1 MPIETYGA
9 GRTQFIR
16 DREQERAQEESLFRR
31 QKAAA
36 EAGFEGEAGSEGIL
50 SLIGSGIGA
59 AVGFFT
65 GGGIPGAVKG
75 WTYGSE
81 GGKWLHKLSRHFDP
95 EDYYVSTDVG
105 KFDVM
110 QKWDLE
116 EFNRALSSAYTSDF
130 WQDVTDTGA
139 NLLSLWYADSGE
151 EKKDIN
157 SPKVYDPIDIPDEQ
171 YPGYHYFNKKER
183 DVFEV

>member
-9 GRTQFIR
+9 GRTELIR
-16 DREQERAQEESLFRR
+16 SREQERAREEGRFRR
-31 QKAAA
+31 ERAQAQQAFESEA
-36 EAGFEGEAGSEGIL
+36 EEEGIL
-50 SLIGSGIGA
+50 SFNTGTIGA
-59 AVGFFT
+59 ILGFST
-65 GGGIPGAVKG
+65 GGLPGAAEG
-75 WTYGSE
+75 YSYGTE
-81 GGKWLHKLSRHFDP
+81 VGKWGHKAISDFDP

-105 KFDVM
+105 KFDVN
-110 QKWDLE
+110 QRYDLQD
-116 EFNRALSSAYTSDF
+116 FNRVLSSTYTSDY

-139 NLLSLWYADSGE
+139 NLLSLWYADSGK